1 MPINMDATDVR
12 RKSAE
17 ATAAAAAAAEIIPD
31 ILRVD
36 FIDGVAQRKL
46 SSDSL
51 KGDRNLQGIQPGEF
65 NQAMEIM
72 DRYCEES
79 GYESPSRR
87 ILKTLSRISPVV
99 ESHGLM
105 KKNREFEKKWKI
117 EGNVQEQKD
126 IQINQGTTQLVG
138 GAAALLFKLLGAVP
152 QWGGILSSLGDVP
165 HYVVNTVDK
174 YFDAKRTPKS
184 HEQSFFLNTTQA
196 ERQAIES
203 LKQLPESLR
212 NLALELMRLKVREAE
227 NIFQR

>member
-1 MPINMDATDVR
+1 MGINANVIDVK
-12 RKSAE
+12 RKSTDAP
-17 ATAAAAAAAEIIPD
+17 AAAAAAEIIPD

-36 FIDGVAQRKL
+36 FIDEVAQRKI
-46 SSDSL
+46 SRDSL
-51 KGDRNLQGIQPGEF
+51 KGERNLAGIRPEEF
-65 NQAMEIM
+65 NRAMNIM
-72 DRYCEES
+72 DEICKEV

-99 ESHGLM
+99 ESHGFM

-117 EGNVQEQKD
+117 EGNVQEQKS
-126 IQINQGTTQLVG
+126 IQIYQGTTNLIG
-138 GAAALLFKLLGAVP
+138 GAASLVCKLLGAVT
-152 QWGGILSSLGDVP
+152 QLGIFTTLGDIPQYGVP
-165 HYVVNTVDK
+165 MFTN
-174 YFDAKRTPKS
+174 YFDAKRTPLS